1 MTYANWHK
9 QKHGYLPP
17 KVADVTLWKPVYA
30 DLVGA
35 YIIKANDGIVLGIMC
50 LTMANPTN
58 LWFEI
63 VELQIMEVKC
73 VCTGKE
79 TIEVVFDSSSARI
92 AKLFKNHG
100 RVASYVWWVLS
111 TISMCKL
118 FFEDSC
124 DSFSL
129 KCTQTMI
136 KNPQVNAIFERMYT
150 TCSTMSR
157 TSDLDM

>member
-100 RVASYVWWVLS
+100 RVASYV
-111 TISMCKL
+111 
-118 FFEDSC
+118 
-124 DSFSL
+124 
-129 KCTQTMI
+129 
-136 KNPQVNAIFERMYT
+136 
-150 TCSTMSR
+150 
-157 TSDLDM
+157 